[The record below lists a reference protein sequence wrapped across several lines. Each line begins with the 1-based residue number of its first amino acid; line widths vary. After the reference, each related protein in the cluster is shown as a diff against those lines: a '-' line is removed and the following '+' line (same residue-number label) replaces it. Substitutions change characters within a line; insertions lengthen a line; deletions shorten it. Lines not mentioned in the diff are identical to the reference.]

1 MLTSVLKTL
10 ERTEDEKY
18 SKQDKVNIVQ
28 EKLTK
33 KEERKIILQ
42 IEKAAKKEMIKDLLD
57 KYIWILNWCCRIIFC
72 FSFEKKY

>member
-10 ERTEDEKY
+10 ERTEDDKY

-33 KEERKIILQ
+33 KEERKMILQ
-42 IEKAAKKEMIKDLLD
+42 MEKAAKKELIKDLLD
-57 KYIWILNWCCRIIFC
+57 KYI
-72 FSFEKKY
+72 